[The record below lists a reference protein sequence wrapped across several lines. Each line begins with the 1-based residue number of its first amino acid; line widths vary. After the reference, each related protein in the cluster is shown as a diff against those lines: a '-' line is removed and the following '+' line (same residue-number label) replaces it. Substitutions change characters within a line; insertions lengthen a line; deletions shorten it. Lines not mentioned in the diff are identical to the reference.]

1 MIFDKFYRGK
11 DQRYLVRGRGWVCPL
26 RRPSFTRTAA
36 TSPSPANS
44 AAVRFFPSAC
54 PPRAWQR
61 RPGEHAVN
69 AANILVADDEPQI
82 RRVLRA
88 TLTSQGYVL
97 TDAQTGEEAVEI
109 ARKTKPRP
117 DDLLDINMPGMGG
130 IETCREIRRFS
141 SAPIIMLTVRNAESD
156 KVLALD
162 AGADDY
168 VVKPFGIEELLAR
181 IRASLRRYSTGETLP
196 PFSSKDI
203 SMDFEKPPCRSARP
217 GGTSDAQRIRS
228 LRDLVTNQGK
238 PLTHRRLL
246 QAVWGP
252 DYGEETETLRVVIN
266 QLRKKIEANPT
277 HPKFILTEPWVGY
290 RFQPPKTPA
299 RKS

>member
-1 MIFDKFYRGK
+1 M
-11 DQRYLVRGRGWVCPL
+11 
-26 RRPSFTRTAA
+26 
-36 TSPSPANS
+36 
-44 AAVRFFPSAC
+44 
-54 PPRAWQR
+54 
-61 RPGEHAVN
+61 N
-69 AANILVADDEPQI
+69 AANILVVDDEPQI
-82 RRVLRA
+82 RRVLRS

-97 TDAQTGEEAVEI
+97 TDAKTGEEAIEI
-109 ARKTKPRP
+109 ARKAKP
-117 DDLLDINMPGMGG
+117 DLILLDVNMPGMGG

-141 SAPIIMLTVRNAESD
+141 SAPIIMLTVRNAERD

-181 IRASLRRYSTGETLP
+181 VRASLRRYSTGETIP
-196 PFSSKDI
+196 PFSVKDI
-203 SMDFEKPPCRSARP
+203 SMDFESRRVEVRGEEVHLTPKEF
-217 GGTSDAQRIRS
+217 DVMKH
-228 LRDLVTNQGK
+228 LVMNQGK

-252 DYGEETETLRVVIN
+252 DYGEETENLRVVIN
-266 QLRKKIEANPT
+266 QLRKKIEADPA

-290 RFQPPKTPA
+290 RFQPPKSPA